1 MCEIQLKILL
11 FLSDI
16 FPWAISSNAVCAF
29 FYLSGVI
36 GPILVNEIEKH
47 VRQTNQIG
55 NIHCLKISHIGT
67 FCLIVSIC

>member
-1 MCEIQLKILL
+1 MCEIQLKIPSFSLVYFLGQFHRML
-11 FLSDI
+11 FVL
-16 FPWAISSNAVCAF
+16 F

-55 NIHCLKISHIGT
+55 KIHCLKISHIGT
-67 FCLIVSIC
+67 FSLIVSIC